1 VPLARLLALSVLAA
15 ACAGPGRTLRG
26 DLAFVDLQARLA
38 ATAAALEG
46 RAGEFQVRGVRF
58 NADCSGF
65 VEAVYEAEGVP
76 LRRLMAIAA
85 PRASSGVEAAFHAM
99 ERFGTVTRDTSAWP
113 APGDLVFFDD
123 TYDRNGDGVPNDPLT
138 HVGVV
143 EWVENGTVVF
153 MHRGGRAVARAAMT
167 PGAPAVAAS
176 GERVLNSP
184 LRDKRAAA
192 SRAWRPDVLAG
203 ALFAAYGRLDP
214 AKLPPDVSLDH
225 APGAAGAGGE
235 STPSS
240 ATCTAAAPKSSCESR
255 RTTGITAPA
264 GSR

>member
-1 VPLARLLALSVLAA
+1 MPLARLLALSVLVA
-15 ACAGPGRTLRG
+15 ACAGPGRTLQG

-38 ATAAALEG
+38 ARAAALEG
-46 RAGEFQVRGVRF
+46 HAGAFEVRGSRF
-58 NADCSGF
+58 NPDCSGF

-99 ERFGTVTRDTSAWP
+99 ERFGTVSRDASWP

-123 TYDRNGDGVPNDPLT
+123 TYDRNGNGVPDDPLT

-143 EWVENGTVVF
+143 EWVEDGTVVF

-225 APGAAGAGGE
+225 APGAAGAGGA
-235 STPSS
+235 SAPSS
-240 ATCTAAAPKSSCESR
+240 ATCAAAAPKSSCESR